1 MPSPSVV
8 WSRAEVPEAT
18 QRLRAAGLPPWQA
31 DLLARRGVKDEAAAA
46 AFLSPSLEQLHDPYG
61 LHGFESAIQRLVAA
75 REAGERVAIVGDYD
89 VDGVSSTALLVA
101 VLRAVKIEVEPILPH
116 RMKEGYG
123 FQPVHVERAQE
134 AGCTLVLTLD
144 CGTNAHEALEAAR
157 EAGLDVVVADH
168 HLPDGQ
174 QHPDLVLV
182 NPHQEDCSYPFPNLC
197 AAGLAFKLA
206 LAVAE
211 ACGKKV
217 DPGVLLRVACLGTIA
232 DLVPLLDENRT
243 IAALGL
249 QELERTRSAG
259 LGALIEVAGL
269 KRPYTTQDVG
279 FGLGPRLNAPGRMD
293 SASLALELLLCRDP
307 HRARELAQQ
316 LDGWNRERRG
326 VERRT
331 AEEARAVF
339 AQRDP
344 MPPVL
349 LAWDE
354 GWHRGVVGI
363 AAGRIAREHN
373 RPVLLLALEGD
384 TATGSGR
391 SAADIH
397 LHDLLTRRTDLL
409 EGFGGHAQAVGL
421 TVRRDRLETLR
432 QALEEDGAS
441 FAERIGQRTYEY
453 ELELRPRELDAQLV
467 RGLDR
472 LEPHGMAN
480 PAPLLRILGPLR
492 LAFPPRQF
500 GHGHL
505 SATAMDDRGG
515 RIRLI
520 GWGWQTRLVDLE
532 GTFEALGHLERDRYS
547 GGSRIRLVDA
557 RPWDSTGGATPDEPA
572 RTAETGP

>member
-1 MPSPSVV
+1 
-8 WSRAEVPEAT
+8 VPEAT
-18 QRLRAAGLPPWQA
+18 HRLRAAGHPPWQA
-31 DLLARRGVKDEAAAA
+31 DLLARRGVEDEEAAA
-46 AFLSPSLEQLHDPYG
+46 AFLSPSMEQLHDPYL
-61 LHGFESAIQRLVAA
+61 LHGFEAAVKRLVAA

-101 VLRAVKIEVEPILPH
+101 VLQAVKVEVEAILPH
-116 RMKEGYG
+116 RMREGYG
-123 FQPVHVERAQE
+123 FQPVHVERARE
-134 AGCTLVLTLD
+134 AGCALVLTLD
-144 CGTNAHEALEAAR
+144 CGTNAHEALGAAR
-157 EAGLDVVVADH
+157 DAGLDVVVADH
-168 HLPDGQ
+168 HLPDGR

-182 NPHQEDCSYPFPNLC
+182 NPHQDGCSYPFPNLC
-197 AAGLAFKLA
+197 AAGLAFKLS
-206 LAVAE
+206 LAVAA
-211 ACGKKV
+211 ACGREV
-217 DPGVLLRVACLGTIA
+217 NPGALLRIACLGTIA

-249 QELERTRSAG
+249 EELGRTRSPG

-293 SASLALELLLCRDP
+293 SATLALELLLCRDP
-307 HRARELAQQ
+307 GRAKELAGK
-316 LDGWNRERRG
+316 LDEWNKERRG

-331 AEEARAVF
+331 AEEARAAF
-339 AQRDP
+339 ARRDP
-344 MPPVL
+344 LPPVL
-349 LAWDE
+349 FAWDE

-373 RPVLLLALEGD
+373 RPVLLLALEGE

-397 LHDLLTRRTDLL
+397 LHDLLANRSELL

-421 TVRRDRLETLR
+421 TVHRDRLEPLR
-432 QALEEDGAS
+432 EALEQDGAA
-441 FAERIGQRTYEY
+441 FAERIGRRIYEY
-453 ELELRPRELDAQLV
+453 ELELRPRDLDARFV

-492 LAFPPRQF
+492 LAFPPRTF

-505 SATAMDDRGG
+505 SATAMDERGG

-520 GWGWQTRLVDLE
+520 GWGWQARLVDLE

-547 GGSRIRLVDA
+547 GGSRLRLVDA
-557 RPWDSTGGATPDEPA
+557 RPWGTPG
-572 RTAETGP
+572 TAAPEDPPRDAEIAP